1 MSPAQNIVFE
11 GLLSQEECCSAA
23 LQGMAN
29 GRTPGF
35 DGLPMEFYLRFW
47 SVLRADLALVL
58 NSAFASGLMHVSL
71 SESWSL
77 HSLLRTAT
85 VYIDPIIGY
94 PAPC

>member
-11 GLLSQEECCSAA
+11 GLLSQGECCSAA

-35 DGLPMEFYLRFW
+35 DVLPIEFYLRFW

-58 NSAFASGLMHVSL
+58 NSAFASGLMSRSQSRGHYTL
-71 SESWSL
+71 F
-77 HSLLRTAT
+77 
-85 VYIDPIIGY
+85 
-94 PAPC
+94 